1 MRATECMSKILNYR
15 DLLAWQR
22 AMDLA
27 ELIYRLTEDYPPRER
42 YGLASQMRRASVSI
56 PSNIAEG
63 HRQRTRAYVRHLV
76 IAMGSHGELD
86 TQEQLSFRL
95 SYIVDKNRDRL
106 VALTEEVGR
115 LTNGL
120 LQSLNPRF

>member
-1 MRATECMSKILNYR
+1 MVRMSRILNYR

-27 ELIYRLTEDYPPRER
+27 ELVYRLTEHYPPRER
-42 YGLASQMRRASVSI
+42 FGLSSQMRRASVSI

-63 HRQRTRAYVRHLV
+63 HRQRSGAYVRHLV

-95 SYIVDKNRDRL
+95 HYIVDSDRDRL
-106 VALTEEVGR
+106 IALTDEVGR

-120 LQSLNPRF
+120 LQSLYSRA